1 MEKLDQIKELFEKT
15 INPALNE
22 HGGGAEPLR
31 VEGNTLYMQ
40 MYGHCVGCL
49 QLDETVTGFIQQ
61 TVQREHPDITH
72 IELED
77 PIAEDMYAFAKTL
90 MGQHKP

>member
-1 MEKLDQIKELFEKT
+1 MTELKDVKILFDKEIT
-15 INPALNE
+15 PALEE

-31 VEGNTLYMQ
+31 IEGDTLFMQ

-49 QLDETVTGFIQQ
+49 QLDETVTGFIKKR
-61 TVQREHPDITH
+61 VMEEFPEIKEV
-72 IELED
+72 ELED